1 MYRCISRDQQEK
13 SLGFMTRA
21 GPKAIRLSV
30 LACSLRF
37 PRDIPSCVPL
47 LKTPAFFVFW
57 ALLLSHDERGTKV
70 RKRSRRSRRRP
81 SIVFVHL
88 HRQRESAATAAAPS
102 AWKPFGVAPHFFSIF
117 LRSSKC
123 HSSSDCH
130 SSFCCWYKLLPIVRG
145 HHNAETAYPTR
156 GQLITI
162 KLIGN
167 SRHAS
172 RCSRLEERERGLKGT
187 QPFFVERSFTHM
199 LGKE

>member
-88 HRQRESAATAAAPS
+88 HRQRESAAATAAPS
-102 AWKPFGVAPHFFSIF
+102 AWKPFGVAPHFFQFFYGRQSATALPIAILLSVVDINYCLSF
-117 LRSSKC
+117 GGITMLRL
-123 HSSSDCH
+123 HIPPEGN
-130 SSFCCWYKLLPIVRG
+130 LLP
-145 HHNAETAYPTR
+145 
-156 GQLITI
+156 
-162 KLIGN
+162 
-167 SRHAS
+167 SS
-172 RCSRLEERERGLKGT
+172 
-187 QPFFVERSFTHM
+187 
-199 LGKE
+199 